1 MSDVVDTLED
11 NSSADYLM
19 TKGSILELLKVFY
32 NNVISNNI
40 YKVSDSS
47 VASLYREATES
58 ATTIEIDS

>member
-1 MSDVVDTLED
+1 MSDVVDTSED

>member
-1 MSDVVDTLED
+1 MSDVVDTSEG

-47 VASLYREATES
+47 VASLYKEAAES